1 MSRQNSTEFAVATQ
15 LAALAHGRYEVG
27 ISYLRPSEEPGG
39 QPEEAMMIRRWTADE
54 IERSM
59 GFLKAKNLNG
69 SHIYVRPEGAHE
81 YSFVDD
87 LNAAKV
93 ADMKAA
99 GFPPALVVESSPG
112 NYQAWV
118 AHGQTLDAATST
130 GVAKALASRFGGDPS
145 SADHRHFGRLVG
157 FTNRKPKHQR
167 PDGKYPFVRVIE
179 ATGIRAP
186 GSPALIEQV
195 RQELTAAREA
205 DEANRLAN
213 RAAAAHAMASG
224 ARLKPIEDFWNSP
237 AYGGD
242 QHRAD
247 LAYASYA
254 LSRGVP
260 IPAIESAIASRDL
273 SHKGGPS
280 RQRDYIDRTIKRA
293 QERSGP
299 SR

>member
-1 MSRQNSTEFAVATQ
+1 MRKQNSTDYAVATQ

-27 ISYLRPSEEPGG
+27 ISFLRPSKEPGK
-39 QPEEAMMIRRWTADE
+39 PDEEAMMIRRWTAEE
-54 IERSM
+54 IERSI
-59 GFLKAKNLNG
+59 GFLKAKNLQG
-69 SHIYVRPEGAHE
+69 SHIYVRPEGPHE
-81 YSFVDD
+81 YTFVDD

-118 AHGQTLDAATST
+118 AHGAALDPATST
-130 GVAKALASRFGGDPS
+130 AVAKALASRFGGDPS

-167 PDGKYPFVRVIE
+167 PDGKYPFVRIIE

-186 GSPALIEQV
+186 ESAALIAQV
-195 RQELTAAREA
+195 RADLAVVREA
-205 DEANRLAN
+205 EEASRLAH
-213 RAAAAHAMASG
+213 RAAATRTIPAGS
-224 ARLKPIEDFWNSP
+224 RLKTIEQFWESP

-247 LAYASYA
+247 LAYATYA
-254 LSRGVP
+254 LARGVSVQE
-260 IPAIESAIASRDL
+260 IESAIASRDL
-273 SHKGGPS
+273 GHKGGAA
-280 RQRDYIDRTIKRA
+280 RQRDYIRRTISRA
-293 QERSGP
+293 QERGGP
-299 SR
+299 TR